1 MSDEHKRVLWSLLR
15 PAIVAM
21 IVALLVTM
29 GVEMTRG
36 PAEGLDQWVDV
47 AGVSHFSSVYSKD
60 DVEAV
65 DDLIAGDDVTV
76 TDAVTAADLTAS
88 DDVAVGDDLAVTGLA
103 TVGETLGVT
112 GASTLASL
120 SVTGADTVG
129 TFQLWTAAT
138 AISVTTN
145 GYITPTGTL
154 QPLTSFG
161 NVFSANLSCGAVG
174 RLIVLYNQ
182 SSTTITISDTGT
194 VMLSGDTALGQYDTL
209 WLYSDGT
216 NCIELAQAN
225 N

>member
-1 MSDEHKRVLWSLLR
+1 VSEEHKKLLWSLLK

-21 IVALLVTM
+21 IVALLVSM
-29 GVEMTRG
+29 GVQMTRG
-36 PAEGLDQWVDV
+36 PERLDEWVDV
-47 AGVSHFSSVYSKD
+47 AGVSHFSSVYSSG

-76 TDAVTAADLTAS
+76 A
-88 DDVAVGDDLAVTGLA
+88 GLV

-112 GASTLASL
+112 GVSTLASV
-120 SVTGADTVG
+120 SVTGAETVG

-145 GYITPTGTL
+145 GSIEPTGTL

-161 NVFSANLSCGAVG
+161 NVYTSDVDCGAAG
-174 RLIVLYNQ
+174 RVIILYNQ
-182 SSTTITISDTGT
+182 SATTINITDTGT
-194 VMLSGDTALGQYDTL
+194 VMLSGNTALGQYDTL

-216 NCIELAQAN
+216 NCIEIGQTN

>member
-1 MSDEHKRVLWSLLR
+1 MNEKHKKLAPPDGWRDVVWSLLK

-21 IVALLVTM
+21 IVALLVSM
-29 GVEMTRG
+29 GVEMTRA
-36 PAEGLDQWVDV
+36 PAEGLDQWID
-47 AGVSHFSSVYSKD
+47 AQGVSHFSSVYSKD

-76 TDAVTAADLTAS
+76 A
-88 DDVAVGDDLAVTGLA
+88 DDVTVGDDLAVTGLA
-103 TVGETLGVT
+103 TVGETLDVT

-120 SVTGADTVG
+120 SVTGAQTVG

-161 NVFSANLSCGAVG
+161 NVFTAQLSCGGVG

-182 SSTTITISDTGT
+182 SNTTITISDTGT
-194 VMLSGDTALGQYDTL
+194 VMLSGDTALGQYDAL